1 MGIGQTLNF
10 TFFFFGPNDSPPPDF
25 YFIVILFICYFI
37 FLMLFCLKHLFYLQ
51 NCFQLDQNRKHLQ
64 SNFQSGGTSSS
75 GNFVPETFPL
85 FFWNE
90 MLFQK

>member
-1 MGIGQTLNF
+1 MIPHHLIF
-10 TFFFFGPNDSPPPDF
+10 ILLLF
-25 YFIVILFICYFI
+25 YLFVILF

-75 GNFVPETFPL
+75 GNFVPETFPV